1 MFLES
6 ASCASS
12 ANMTVDRSLSKIPPP
27 QEKQLQMF
35 LEMGKLDMFRLA
47 LDGEEQVWGYGPA
60 LLCILLH
67 YTSFLL
73 SLLPSLLFLSLFNPS
88 LLFSGSMDPTYSRF
102 SSILLQSPSFFHC
115 LRSFCSLVV
124 LIFLCCLLVLH
135 FFSCY
140 SLFSHLF
147 FFHLFYFFHGPFC
160 QVQPKTTKGWVTWE
174 SGENWDVLRVL
185 LIISVCG

>member
-1 MFLES
+1 
-6 ASCASS
+6 
-12 ANMTVDRSLSKIPPP
+12 MTVDRSLSKIPPP

-35 LEMGKLDMFRLA
+35 LEMGMLDMFRLA
-47 LDGEEQVWGYGPA
+47 LDREEQVWGYGPA

-67 YTSFLL
+67 YTSFLI
-73 SLLPSLLFLSLFNPS
+73 SLLPSLSFFPYSNLFFFIILWIYGS
-88 LLFSGSMDPTYSRF
+88 LLFQILFYSSSLFIILPLPNSLLLSGLPHSPLFSF
-102 SSILLQSPSFFHC
+102 SSSFF
-115 LRSFCSLVV
+115 FLV
-124 LIFLCCLLVLH
+124 IPCFP
-135 FFSCY
+135 
-140 SLFSHLF
+140 LF